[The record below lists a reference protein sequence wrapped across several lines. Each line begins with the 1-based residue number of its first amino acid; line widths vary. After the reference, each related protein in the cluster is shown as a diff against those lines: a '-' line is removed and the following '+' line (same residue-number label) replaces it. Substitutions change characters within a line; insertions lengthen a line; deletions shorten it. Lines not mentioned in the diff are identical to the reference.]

1 MRFGCVCL
9 FLGRFDPFPW
19 QLLLFW
25 APSRLLDV
33 FITFV
38 ASLRQSIFNKRPS
51 HFGDTHSKALA
62 LCYARFLESF
72 RLKPTI
78 LLHCTVYAVL
88 WRWSLLLWW
97 SFVFRP
103 AKIGRYSNLSANQIW
118 VKKEADNCPSNNVFR
133 LFVSLIATH
142 ELQCCCCISHS
153 TSASHGQIN
162 SIIKRGEKLYP
173 QNIFLTITLVQNFV
187 AYWSWLMAVADNHR
201 SITL

>member
-62 LCYARFLESF
+62 LCYARLLESF

-103 AKIGRYSNLSANQIW
+103 AKIGRYSNFSANQIW
-118 VKKEADNCPSNNVFR
+118 VKRTTVLRTTYSDFSSVWLQHTNCNAAAAFHIPHPHR
-133 LFVSLIATH
+133 MAKLI
-142 ELQCCCCISHS
+142 
-153 TSASHGQIN
+153 
-162 SIIKRGEKLYP
+162 R
-173 QNIFLTITLVQNFV
+173 
-187 AYWSWLMAVADNHR
+187 
-201 SITL
+201 